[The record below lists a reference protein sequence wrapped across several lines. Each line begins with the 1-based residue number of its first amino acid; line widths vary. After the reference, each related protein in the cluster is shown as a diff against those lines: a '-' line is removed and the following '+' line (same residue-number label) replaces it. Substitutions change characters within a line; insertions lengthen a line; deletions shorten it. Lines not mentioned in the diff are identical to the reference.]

1 MLLMTAIVNDNNNNN
16 NNVIRHCIQCTNSLQ
31 RTANIAALVI
41 SMYLCRNQNMLQL
54 GNIGSFEPHGSS
66 AALRRSLFSKL

>member
-31 RTANIAALVI
+31 WTANIVAALVI

-54 GNIGSFEPHGSS
+54 GNIGSFEPRGSS
-66 AALRRSLFSKL
+66 AEK